1 MYCSMSRW
9 VSKRFGTT
17 ADAGG
22 CGGAVLRYAELAH
35 PNSAR
40 ERNRATR
47 TDRRR
52 IILVQHKDTKTQRH
66 GGFTWPSC
74 LGVLVVKNSE
84 AQRRGS
90 VVNRVRGMARI
101 EPAPSLKPSARK
113 RRKKVST

>member
-52 IILVQHKDTKTQRH
+52 IILVQHKDTKTQRRV
-66 GGFTWPSC
+66 GFTWPWC
-74 LGVLVVKNSE
+74 LGGENNGLSAAGRRSAACAVW
-84 AQRRGS
+84 RGS
-90 VVNRVRGMARI
+90 TR
-101 EPAPSLKPSARK
+101 L
-113 RRKKVST
+113 RR